1 MRAHHE
7 QAATHGGRF
16 RPRYERQA
24 AAQHNRRLERKTSE
38 ADARKDVAATEK
50 KKHVTSLHA
59 LVEPVDLTLVEGVKA
74 SAGRSVI
81 LT

>member
-1 MRAHHE
+1 MSK
-7 QAATHGGRF
+7 
-16 RPRYERQA
+16 
-24 AAQHNRRLERKTSE
+24 RRRTADDFVRDMKGKQQRSTIGVERKTSE

-50 KKHVTSLHA
+50 NKHVTSLHA
-59 LVEPVDLTLVEGVKA
+59 LVEPVDLTLVEGIKA